1 MSKTQYLS
9 GTPWHVEKMTRQE
22 GDDKRH
28 RSRCV
33 NYEGKKTGHCKVF
46 NEKCHGSAHCGEY
59 KEIVA
64 NTKAQHP
71 SIIKVRS
78 FESFEGIQHI
88 PIADIIIDDKFIAAT
103 PSKEKVK
110 ELKQYVSTYGS
121 LDKPIVV
128 SSIDKGYKLEDKY
141 LRYYVAK
148 QLGFDSIP
156 AEMGTKEEIKI
167 YDQLRRKGTLV
178 WIKNMSEVGE
188 VIEHTFERIKIR
200 LDSGEEISYDMH
212 KSIKSGTIIV
222 MI

>member
-22 GDDKRH
+22 GDEKRH
-28 RSRCV
+28 RFRCA

-46 NEKCHGSAHCGEY
+46 NEKCRGSAHCSEY
-59 KEIVA
+59 KENVT
-64 NTKAQHP
+64 NTKTQHP
-71 SIIKVRS
+71 SITKARS
-78 FESFEGIQHI
+78 FEAFEGIQNI

-110 ELKQYVSTYGS
+110 ELELYVSTYGF

-128 SSIDKGYKLEDKY
+128 SSTDKGYKLEDKY

-148 QLGFDSIP
+148 QFGFESLP

-167 YDQLRRKGTLV
+167 YDKLRRKGTLV
-178 WIKNMSEVGE
+178 WIKQLSEVGE
-188 VIEHTFERIKIR
+188 VIEPTFERIKNSFR
-200 LDSGEEISYDMH
+200 FR
-212 KSIKSGTIIV
+212 
-222 MI
+222 